1 MRWGSRTRV
10 QPRPPEERL
19 AGLAVG
25 DRVVYGSYG
34 LGRVAVKET
43 RAVAGAEHEVVV
55 VELGDGLLVTLPL
68 ERALGCLRRV
78 ADQAELED
86 VQRILRGSVIDEQ
99 AWQKRLRVA
108 REKVV
113 DGTPVG
119 LAEVVRDSARREAE
133 VRARG
138 GARLSTAEH
147 GLYTNA
153 RQLLAAEIGC
163 SLGIPTTAADDW
175 IDEQLADSNDNAS
188 KPPPA
193 VTRSRLG

>member
-19 AGLAVG
+19 ASLTVG
-25 DRVVYGSYG
+25 DRVIYGSHG
-34 LGRVAVKET
+34 LGRVSVKET
-43 RAVAGAEHEVVV
+43 RAVGGAEHEVVV
-55 VELGDGLLVTLPL
+55 VELGDSLSVTLPL
-68 ERALGCLRRV
+68 ERALGCLRLV
-78 ADQAELED
+78 AGKAEIEA
-86 VQRILRGSVIDEQ
+86 VQMVLRGSVIDEQ

-133 VRARG
+133 ARARG
-138 GARLSTAEH
+138 GAKLSTAEH
-147 GLYTNA
+147 GLYQKA

-163 SLGIPTTAADDW
+163 SLGIATNAAGDW
-175 IDEQLADSNDNAS
+175 IDEQLAEANDHAS
-188 KPPPA
+188 RPPPA
-193 VTRSRLG
+193 VIR

>member
-19 AGLAVG
+19 ASLTVG
-25 DRVVYGSYG
+25 DRVVYRSHG

-43 RAVAGAEHEVVV
+43 RAVGGAEREVVV
-55 VELGDGLLVTLPL
+55 VELGESLSVTLPL
-68 ERALGCLRRV
+68 ERALACLRLV
-78 ADQAELED
+78 ADEGEIED
-86 VQRILRGSVIDEQ
+86 VQKVLRGSVIDEQ

-108 REKVV
+108 REKVG

-133 VRARG
+133 IRTRG
-138 GARLSTAEH
+138 GGAKLSTAEH
-147 GLYTNA
+147 GLYTQA

-163 SLGIPTTAADDW
+163 SLGIPTTAADHW
-175 IDEQLADSNDNAS
+175 IDEQLAESNQKAS
-188 KPPPA
+188 TEPRRP
-193 VTRSRLG
+193 

>member
-1 MRWGSRTRV
+1 MRWGGRTRV
-10 QPRPPEERL
+10 QPRPPEGRL
-19 AGLAVG
+19 ASLTVG
-25 DRVVYGSYG
+25 DQVVYGSYG

-43 RAVAGAEHEVVV
+43 RAVGGAAREVVV
-55 VELGDGLLVTLPL
+55 VELGESLSVTLPL
-68 ERALGCLRRV
+68 ERALGCLRLV
-78 ADQAELED
+78 ADQGEIEA

-113 DGTPVG
+113 DGTLVG

-133 VRARG
+133 IRTHGA

-147 GLYTNA
+147 GLYTKA

-163 SLGIPTTAADDW
+163 SLGIPTNAADDW
-175 IDEQLADSNDNAS
+175 IDEQLAEANEKAS
-188 KPPPA
+188 AKPPQ
-193 VTRSRLG
+193 